1 MLPQVVRRIDD
12 IVYAN
17 YNVPTLQHQ
26 HRVLIQRDHDGGRG
40 IDYVYQESDY
50 VDAREYYT
58 YDASQFALKLI
69 NSHTELKR
77 LTGINAAFMRAL
89 HGKTVSIGQLRRV
102 LTASEFAQFQS
113 DVILDQHPSEIKFG
127 EGMPGELKA
136 YNIMVRDADFMNARY
151 ESMSGK
157 ASVGKAKYA
166 HGTLTRFSTKAESLY
181 ESALERLEE
190 IYSVASPYER
200 YQLDTWMDRE
210 IDFERGVE
218 RKIGI
223 EPETIPR
230 VRGSRSSNA
239 LDSGLPKLS
248 KRLKQ
253 QECAL
258 TALVYACCDIAF
270 VLPASTE
277 ETVALTPE
285 QSALM
290 QTKLQ
295 RLLHPKLEEWD

>member
-1 MLPQVVRRIDD
+1 VVQRIDD

-26 HRVLIQRDHDGGRG
+26 HRVLIHRDHDGGRG
-40 IDYVYQESDY
+40 VDYVYQESDY

-58 YDASQFALKLI
+58 YDASHFALKTI
-69 NSHTELKR
+69 GSHAELKR
-77 LTGINAAFMRAL
+77 LTGINVALERAL
-89 HGKTVSIGQLRRV
+89 SGKSVSIAQLRRL
-102 LTASEFAQFQS
+102 LTPSELAEYVS
-113 DVILDQHPSEIKFG
+113 DVATEKHPSEIKYI
-127 EGMPGELKA
+127 EGMPSELRD
-136 YNIMVRDADFMNARY
+136 YNIMLREADFMNARY

-166 HGTLTRFSTKAESLY
+166 HGTLTKFSTKAESLY

-210 IDFERGVE
+210 VDFERGIE
-218 RKIGI
+218 RTVGM
-223 EPETIPR
+223 EPESIPR
-230 VRGSRSSNA
+230 VRGSSSSNA

-258 TALVYACCDIAF
+258 TALVYACCAIAF
-270 VLPASTE
+270 DLPVSSNDDAVLT
-277 ETVALTPE
+277 
-285 QSALM
+285 SADAMAQKKLL

-295 RLLHPKLEEWD
+295 RLLSSKRDEWD